1 MQKSKYVVNNERQKN
16 YLYSLGFDYITQ
28 RDKFNPDKDVWV
40 FDRNEK
46 LLEAIDFYCK
56 FRNKMNVGIN

>member
-16 YLYSLGFDYITQ
+16 YLYSLGFDYIIQ
-28 RDKFNPDKDVWV
+28 RDKFNSDKDVWV
-40 FDRNEK
+40 FDRTEM

-56 FRNKMNVGIN
+56 FRNKMSVGIN